1 MDPSDVNTNDEA
13 DLPET
18 CEKNEI
24 ELFQGPQEIG
34 SNNHIDQRQSSQHEV
49 DPPGL
54 STNDEMDLETCEEV
68 GENEMDLDLQ
78 EPSIVCIAE
87 SNSEG
92 LEWDDVM
99 RKVEAYRKQLK
110 KTKYAFE

>member
-1 MDPSDVNTNDEA
+1 MNTNDEM

-24 ELFQGPQEIG
+24 ELPQEIR
-34 SNNHIDQRQSSQHEV
+34 SNNHIDQQQSSQHEV

-54 STNDEMDLETCEEV
+54 STNDEMDPETYEEI
-68 GENEMDLDLQ
+68 GENEMDLNLQ
-78 EPSIVCIAE
+78 EPSIVRIAK

-99 RKVEAYRKQLK
+99 QKVEAYRKQLK

>member
-1 MDPSDVNTNDEA
+1 VDPSDVNTNDET

-24 ELFQGPQEIG
+24 ELFQGPQKIG
-34 SNNHIDQRQSSQHEV
+34 SNNHIDQQQS
-49 DPPGL
+49 PPGL
-54 STNDEMDLETCEEV
+54 STNDVMDPETCEEV
-68 GENEMDLDLQ
+68 GENEMNLDLQ
-78 EPSIVCIAE
+78 EPSIVRIVE
-87 SNSEG
+87 SNSED

-99 RKVEAYRKQLK
+99 RKVEGYRKQLK